1 MNFKMADTRV
11 SDECV
16 KTIKSQIEEM
26 AFHLNVKTG
35 RKRKK
40 TGEISFLV
48 TRRAREMRDVRV
60 VVFDVILRGT
70 Y

>member
-40 TGEISFLV
+40 NWRDFIPGDE
-48 TRRAREMRDVRV
+48 TRA
-60 VVFDVILRGT
+60 
-70 Y
+70 